1 MTARAAWQP
10 WRLGCFFAGY
20 FAAAGVL
27 APYFPLYLEGRGL
40 SAAQIGFVVALA
52 QGMRVIGP
60 TTWGWLADHTA
71 RRVAILRLTAVM
83 SLLAFLP
90 ILLPGGFGLVF
101 AVMFGYHLFLTGQV
115 PMAEAIA
122 AMQLRDDSHA
132 AARYGRLRAWGS
144 IGFIAL
150 VLGTGPLLDRVGVQ
164 LTPYL
169 VIALLVLTAAT
180 TLLVRD
186 GPAPG
191 AGHDRVSVRARLRE
205 PRVRWFFASVLLMIF
220 AHSAM
225 YAYLSLY
232 LAQLGYSKTAIGV
245 FWVLGVAVEIAV
257 FYVQGRL
264 FRRFDLLVL
273 VEASLLLAAVRF
285 FLIAEFAAI
294 VALLVVAQVLHAAT
308 FGVHHSASVMTIQRW
323 FPGRAAARG
332 QALYISIG
340 YGVGGTAGSLVA
352 AWLWS
357 FAGPAEAFLSST
369 LAALLGWLAVR
380 RARQYDLAAS
390 SSAGSA

>member
-1 MTARAAWQP
+1 
-10 WRLGCFFAGY
+10 
-20 FAAAGVL
+20 
-27 APYFPLYLEGRGL
+27 
-40 SAAQIGFVVALA
+40 
-52 QGMRVIGP
+52 
-60 TTWGWLADHTA
+60 
-71 RRVAILRLTAVM
+71 
-83 SLLAFLP
+83 
-90 ILLPGGFGLVF
+90 
-101 AVMFGYHLFLTGQV
+101 
-115 PMAEAIA
+115 
-122 AMQLRDDSHA
+122 
-132 AARYGRLRAWGS
+132 
-144 IGFIAL
+144 
-150 VLGTGPLLDRVGVQ
+150 
-164 LTPYL
+164 
-169 VIALLVLTAAT
+169 
-180 TLLVRD
+180 
-186 GPAPG
+186 
-191 AGHDRVSVRARLRE
+191 
-205 PRVRWFFASVLLMIF
+205 
-220 AHSAM
+220 M